1 MTQQRPRGVIAATA
15 TPLHADCSVDLPR
28 LLAHCRALL
37 EGGCDG
43 INLLGTT
50 GEATAFSVEQRLV
63 VMRGVA
69 ESGMPVGRFLV
80 GTGLPA
86 LDDTVRLTRAACELG
101 YAGAL
106 VLPPFFYP
114 DVPADGLVGYIGALV
129 DRVAHPTLAL
139 YLYHIPQNTQVA
151 WPVEVVAEL
160 RRRHGTTVAGLKD
173 SAGDLAY
180 ARRVV
185 AAVADFDVFPSSEA
199 VLARAGAEG
208 FAGCISATV
217 NLTSRHAQ
225 VAWAEQGTPAG
236 EAAGRKAADLRGI
249 VAKHPLVAAV
259 KAGLAAR
266 YADPAWARICLPMLP
281 LAAEAA
287 QRLQADFGAREAAA

>member
-1 MTQQRPRGVIAATA
+1 MTHPRPRGVIAATA
-15 TPLHADCSVDLPR
+15 TPVHADFSVDLPR
-28 LLAHCRALL
+28 LVAHCRALL
-37 EGGCDG
+37 DDGCDG

-50 GEATAFSVEQRLV
+50 GEATAFSVEQRLA

-69 ESGMPVGRFLV
+69 ESGLPLGRFLV

-86 LDDTVRLTRAACELG
+86 LEDTVLLTRTACELG
-101 YAGAL
+101 FAGAL

-114 DVPADGLVGYIGALV
+114 DVPAAGLVGYVGALV
-129 DRVAHPTLAL
+129 ERTAHPALAL
-139 YLYHIPQNTQVA
+139 YLYHIPQNTKVA
-151 WPVEVVAEL
+151 WPVAVVTEL
-160 RRRHGTTVAGLKD
+160 RQRHGATVAGLKD

-180 ARRVV
+180 ARSIV

-199 VLARAGAEG
+199 VLARAEAEG
-208 FAGCISATV
+208 YAGCISATA

-225 VAWAEQGTPAG
+225 AAWAGQGTPAG
-236 EAAGRKAADLRGI
+236 VAAGQKAADLRGI

-287 QRLQADFGAREAAA
+287 ARMQAEFEARAAAT

>member
-1 MTQQRPRGVIAATA
+1 MTHQRPRGVIAATA
-15 TPLHADCSVDLPR
+15 TPVHADFSVDLPR
-28 LLAHCRALL
+28 LVAHCRALL
-37 EGGCDG
+37 DDGCDG

-50 GEATAFSVEQRLV
+50 GEATAFSVEQRLA

-69 ESGMPVGRFLV
+69 ESGLPLGRFLV

-86 LDDTVRLTRAACELG
+86 LEDTVQLTRTACELG
-101 YAGAL
+101 FAGAL

-114 DVPADGLVGYIGALV
+114 DVPAAGLVGYVGALIE
-129 DRVAHPTLAL
+129 RIAHPSLAL

-151 WPVEVVAEL
+151 WPVAVVAEL
-160 RRRHGTTVAGLKD
+160 RQRHGATVAGLKD

-180 ARRVV
+180 ARSIV

-208 FAGCISATV
+208 YAGCISATA

-225 VAWAEQGTPAG
+225 AAWAGQGTPAG
-236 EAAGRKAADLRGI
+236 VAAGQKAADLRGI

-287 QRLQADFGAREAAA
+287 ARMQAEFEARAAAA

>member
-1 MTQQRPRGVIAATA
+1 MTHPRPRGVIAATA
-15 TPLHADCSVDLPR
+15 TPVHADFSVDLPR
-28 LLAHCRALL
+28 LVAHCRALL
-37 EGGCDG
+37 DDGCDG

-50 GEATAFSVEQRLV
+50 GEATAFSVEQRMA

-69 ESGMPVGRFLV
+69 ESGLPLGRFLV

-86 LDDTVRLTRAACELG
+86 LEDTVRLTRTACELG
-101 YAGAL
+101 FAGAL

-114 DVPADGLVGYIGALV
+114 DVPAAGLVGYVGALIE
-129 DRVAHPTLAL
+129 RIAHPSLAL

-151 WPVEVVAEL
+151 WPVAVVAEL
-160 RRRHGTTVAGLKD
+160 RQRHGATVAGLKD

-180 ARRVV
+180 ARSIV

-208 FAGCISATV
+208 YAGCISATA

-225 VAWAEQGTPAG
+225 AAWAGQGTPAG
-236 EAAGRKAADLRGI
+236 VAAGQKAADLRGI
-249 VAKHPLVAAV
+249 VAKHPLVASV

-266 YADPAWARICLPMLP
+266 YADPAWARICLPMLT

-287 QRLQADFGAREAAA
+287 ARMQAEFEARAAAA